1 MWRFLFDLC
10 DTVDMRA
17 TVEQA
22 RRVREFVSSLDPC
35 GSMCVCSICVEPGFV
50 GNLHLRVSRCAS
62 SICLHVHIQMP
73 MCAAQVRGLEFVG
86 IFHAWYIRV
95 YIQYFY
101 ACIFKMSTCA
111 TRFVSSSSWD
121 FYTRVYILV
130 YIQFVYTCIFKMSTC
145 ATRFVRLSSWAFYTR
160 VYIRVYIQLF
170 YACIFN
176 VYVCGAGS
184 WARLRGQSR
193 RARGGASGRISQKS
207 TLLGIL

>member
-22 RRVREFVSSLDPC
+22 RRVREFVSSLNPC
-35 GSMCVCSICVEPGFV
+35 GSMCVCSICVGPGFV

-73 MCAAQVRGLEFVG
+73 MCVAQVRGLEFVG

-176 VYVCGAGS
+176 MSMCAAQVRGLDFVGS
-184 WARLRGQSR
+184 LDAL
-193 RARGGASGRISQKS
+193 AAVPLVEFLKSQHY
-207 TLLGIL
+207 